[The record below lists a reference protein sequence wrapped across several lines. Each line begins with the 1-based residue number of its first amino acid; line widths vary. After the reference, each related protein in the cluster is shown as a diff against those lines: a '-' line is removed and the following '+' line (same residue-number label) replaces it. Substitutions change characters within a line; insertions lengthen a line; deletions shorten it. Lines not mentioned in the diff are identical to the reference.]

1 MVYRSDIPMAMT
13 KGKKCMSKGG
23 MMAKDMEGKKGMAMG
38 GVAKVRKGEM
48 AKQMKATTK
57 KGK

>member
-1 MVYRSDIPMAMT
+1 MYRSDIPMAIGMS
-13 KGKKCMSKGG
+13 KKKCMSKGG
-23 MMAKDMEGKKGMAMG
+23 EAEAMKSKKGMAMG

-48 AKQMKATTK
+48 AKQMKATPK